1 MAQPARRADEE
12 RPSFS
17 GRLLLRMP
25 PALHAE
31 VSRKA
36 ELERVSLNQFIT
48 TAVAEAVGW
57 NGDGERGGERDERW
71 PRISR
76 RTMAFALAANL
87 VVVTIA
93 GVVALALL
101 VAAWRGGL

>member
-12 RPSFS
+12 RQSFS

-48 TAVAEAVGW
+48 TAVAAAVGW
-57 NGDGERGGERDERW
+57 NDDERQEETS

-76 RTMAFALAANL
+76 RTLAFALAANL

-93 GVVALALL
+93 GIVALALL
-101 VAAWRGGL
+101 VAAWRGGF

>member
-12 RPSFS
+12 RQSFS

-36 ELERVSLNQFIT
+36 ELERMSLNQFIT
-48 TAVAEAVGW
+48 TAVAAAVGW
-57 NGDGERGGERDERW
+57 NDDGAREDTA

-76 RTMAFALAANL
+76 RTLAIALAANL
-87 VVVTIA
+87 VVVTVA
-93 GVVALALL
+93 GIVAVALL
-101 VAAWRGGL
+101 VAALSGGI

>member
-1 MAQPARRADEE
+1 
-12 RPSFS
+12 
-17 GRLLLRMP
+17 MP

-36 ELERVSLNQFIT
+36 ELEQVSLNQFIT
-48 TAVAEAVGW
+48 TAVASAVGW
-57 NGDGERGGERDERW
+57 GDEDGESPDGSA

-76 RTMAFALAANL
+76 STLGIALAVNL
-87 VVVTIA
+87 VVVGIA

-101 VAAWRGGL
+101 IAAWRGGF

>member
-1 MAQPARRADEE
+1 
-12 RPSFS
+12 
-17 GRLLLRMP
+17 MP

-48 TAVAEAVGW
+48 TAVAAAVGW
-57 NGDGERGGERDERW
+57 NDDGEREDAA

-76 RTMAFALAANL
+76 RTLAFALAANL

-93 GVVALALL
+93 GIVALALL
-101 VAAWRGGL
+101 VAALRGGV

>member
-12 RPSFS
+12 RQSFS

-36 ELERVSLNQFIT
+36 ELERTSINQFIT
-48 TAVAEAVGW
+48 AAVASAVGW
-57 NGDGERGGERDERW
+57 NGAGGEEER
-71 PRISR
+71 PGARPSR
-76 RTMAFALAANL
+76 RALGIALVANL
-87 VVVTIA
+87 VVVAVT
-93 GVVALALL
+93 GLVALALL
-101 VAAWRGGL
+101 IAAWRGF

>member
-1 MAQPARRADEE
+1 MAQAARRADEE
-12 RPSFS
+12 RQSFS

-48 TAVAEAVGW
+48 TAVAAAVGW
-57 NGDGERGGERDERW
+57 NGDGGREESGS
-71 PRISR
+71 PRITR
-76 RTMAFALAANL
+76 RTLAVALAANL

-101 VAAWRGGL
+101 VAAWRGGF

>member
-1 MAQPARRADEE
+1 MAQVARRADEE
-12 RPSFS
+12 RQSFS

-48 TAVAEAVGW
+48 TAVAGAVGW
-57 NGDGERGGERDERW
+57 GDEDGERHDAAA

-76 RTMAFALAANL
+76 RTLAVALAANL
-87 VVVTIA
+87 VVVGIA

-101 VAAWRGGL
+101 VAAWRDGF

>member
-1 MAQPARRADEE
+1 MAQVARRAEEE
-12 RPSFS
+12 RRDFS

-36 ELERVSLNQFIT
+36 ELEQVSLNQFIT
-48 TAVAEAVGW
+48 TAVAAQP
-57 NGDGERGGERDERW
+57 DGATKMSVRTP

-76 RTMAFALAANL
+76 STLGIALAVNL
-87 VVVTIA
+87 VVVGIA
-93 GVVALALL
+93 GIG
-101 VAAWRGGL
+101 WRSS

>member
-1 MAQPARRADEE
+1 MAQAARRAEEE

-48 TAVAEAVGW
+48 TAVASAVGW
-57 NGDGERGGERDERW
+57 NGDGEGTDAQPQRF
-71 PRISR
+71 SR
-76 RTMAFALAANL
+76 RTLAIALAANL
-87 VVVTIA
+87 IVVGIA
-93 GVVALALL
+93 GAVALALL
-101 VAAWRGGL
+101 VAAWRDGF

>member
-1 MAQPARRADEE
+1 MAQAARRADEE
-12 RPSFS
+12 RQSFS

-48 TAVAEAVGW
+48 TAVAGAVGW
-57 NGDGERGGERDERW
+57 GGGEQEDA
-71 PRISR
+71 PPQRISR
-76 RTMAFALAANL
+76 HTLAIALAANL
-87 VVVTIA
+87 VVVGIA

-101 VAAWRGGL
+101 VAAWRNGF

>member
-1 MAQPARRADEE
+1 MAQVARRADEE
-12 RPSFS
+12 RQSFS

-36 ELERVSLNQFIT
+36 ELEQVSLNQFIT
-48 TAVAEAVGW
+48 TAVAGAVGW
-57 NGDGERGGERDERW
+57 GEDDERDEAG
-71 PRISR
+71 PQRITR
-76 RTMAFALAANL
+76 RTLAIALAVNL
-87 VVVTIA
+87 AVVGIA

-101 VAAWRGGL
+101 VAALRDSF

>member
-1 MAQPARRADEE
+1 MAQAARRAEEE

-25 PALHAE
+25 PALHGE

-48 TAVAEAVGW
+48 TAVAGAVGW
-57 NGDGERGGERDERW
+57 NGDGEGTDAQ
-71 PRISR
+71 PQRISR
-76 RTMAFALAANL
+76 RTLAIALAANL
-87 VVVTIA
+87 IVVGIA
-93 GVVALALL
+93 GAVALALL
-101 VAAWRGGL
+101 VAAWRDGF

>member
-1 MAQPARRADEE
+1 MAQAARRAEEE

-48 TAVAEAVGW
+48 TAVASAVGW
-57 NGDGERGGERDERW
+57 NGDGEGTDAQ
-71 PRISR
+71 PQRISR
-76 RTMAFALAANL
+76 RTLAIALAANL
-87 VVVTIA
+87 IVVGIA
-93 GVVALALL
+93 GAVALALL
-101 VAAWRGGL
+101 VAAWRDGF

>member
-1 MAQPARRADEE
+1 MAQAARRAEEE

-48 TAVAEAVGW
+48 TAVASAVGW
-57 NGDGERGGERDERW
+57 NGDGEGTDAQT
-71 PRISR
+71 PQRISR
-76 RTMAFALAANL
+76 RTLAIALAANL
-87 VVVTIA
+87 IVVGIA
-93 GVVALALL
+93 GAVALALL
-101 VAAWRGGL
+101 VAAWRDGF

>member
-1 MAQPARRADEE
+1 MAQVARRADEE
-12 RPSFS
+12 RQSFS

-36 ELERVSLNQFIT
+36 ELEQVSLNQFIT
-48 TAVAEAVGW
+48 TAVASAVGW
-57 NGDGERGGERDERW
+57 GDEGEREDANP

-76 RTMAFALAANL
+76 STLGIALAVNL
-87 VVVTIA
+87 IVVGIA
-93 GVVALALL
+93 GIVALALL
-101 VAAWRGGL
+101 VAAWRGGF

>member
-1 MAQPARRADEE
+1 MAQVARRADEE
-12 RPSFS
+12 RQSFS

-36 ELERVSLNQFIT
+36 ELEQVSLNQFIT
-48 TAVAEAVGW
+48 TAVASAVGW
-57 NGDGERGGERDERW
+57 GDEEDEREDAHP

-76 RTMAFALAANL
+76 STLGIALAVNL
-87 VVVTIA
+87 VVVGIA

-101 VAAWRGGL
+101 VAAWRGGF